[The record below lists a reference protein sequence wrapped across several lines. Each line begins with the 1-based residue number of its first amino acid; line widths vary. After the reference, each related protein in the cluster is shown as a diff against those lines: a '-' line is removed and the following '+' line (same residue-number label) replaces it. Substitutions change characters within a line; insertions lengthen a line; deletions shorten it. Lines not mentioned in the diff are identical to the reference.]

1 MHISPVSNPTLI
13 NATINSLRHLESD
26 NLQSIHMKYDLI
38 KDAEIK
44 DTKISVKTEEGMKE
58 RFDRYQELKN
68 TNIPMFDSSMMSPEE
83 ILVKL
88 EKILYN

>member
-26 NLQSIHMKYDLI
+26 NLQGIHMKYDLI

-44 DTKISVKTEEGMKE
+44 YDIHKVMQTAAIANRLAV
-58 RFDRYQELKN
+58 DIQN
-68 TNIPMFDSSMMSPEE
+68 TDPFWMNNVNYVASYSRHNYTHI
-83 ILVKL
+83 
-88 EKILYN
+88 